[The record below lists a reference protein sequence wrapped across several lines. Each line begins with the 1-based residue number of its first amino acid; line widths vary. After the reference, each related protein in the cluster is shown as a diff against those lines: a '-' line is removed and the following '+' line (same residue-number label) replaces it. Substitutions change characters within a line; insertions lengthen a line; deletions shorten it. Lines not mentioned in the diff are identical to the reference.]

1 MNSIIDRI
9 LYSNNIMICAHI
21 FPDGDAIGSSLGLA
35 GAIKSLGKN
44 VFVNMPEFSSFF
56 NFLKLFI

>member
-56 NFLKLFI
+56 T